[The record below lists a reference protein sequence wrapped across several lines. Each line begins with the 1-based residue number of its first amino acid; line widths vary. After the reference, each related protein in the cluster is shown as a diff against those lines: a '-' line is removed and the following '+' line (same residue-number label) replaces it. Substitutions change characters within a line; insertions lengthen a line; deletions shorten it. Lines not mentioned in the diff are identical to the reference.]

1 MKMTASLESVFLIEA
16 SSLVD
21 EIDSVQLQRLLVNK
35 DGKNFDQQLC
45 DELVDHYGNGGF
57 INLDGFDHIW
67 TNLQKRRTQFEHLA
81 QGRSVLTKEAFR
93 KFLESAASQRIP
105 SSFMK
110 EIMRFYKNRISFDVV
125 VHAVHHI
132 RKIADRVE
140 FSHNENLM
148 DTFLISVFTKV
159 PTAPSA
165 NDINSFSSKYCTYI

>member
-1 MKMTASLESVFLIEA
+1 MIQTLERIFLTQA
-16 SSLVD
+16 SSRVD
-21 EIDSVQLQRLLVNK
+21 EINSVQLQKLLINA
-35 DGKNFDQQLC
+35 DGKHFNQQLC
-45 DELVDHYGNGGF
+45 DELVDHYGDGGF

-67 TNLQKRRTQFEHLA
+67 TNLQKRRTQFERLA

-93 KFLESAASQRIP
+93 QLLESAASQRIP

-132 RKIADRVE
+132 RKIAYRVE
-140 FSHNENLM
+140 FSDNENLM
-148 DTFLISVFTKV
+148 NTFLRSVFTKV
-159 PTAPSA
+159 PSAPSA